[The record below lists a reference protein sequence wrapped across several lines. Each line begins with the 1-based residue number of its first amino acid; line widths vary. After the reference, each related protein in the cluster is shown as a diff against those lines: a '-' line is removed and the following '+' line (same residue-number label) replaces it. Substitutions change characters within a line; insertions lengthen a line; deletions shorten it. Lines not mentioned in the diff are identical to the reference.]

1 MSDDRTV
8 KLKGD
13 YQAFGKKL
21 DTIVFREPLGADV
34 AECGIPMREISSN
47 GITFDT
53 PAVMRLIVRLG
64 EVPESVVK
72 AFTYPDFR
80 DCMGMVMSFFRDE
93 GAGSPPV

>member
-34 AECGIPMREISSN
+34 AECGMPMREITTTSAS
-47 GITFDT
+47 IDT
-53 PAVMRLIVRLG
+53 QAVLRLIVRLG
-64 EVPESVVK
+64 GVPESVVK

-80 DCMGMVMSFFRDE
+80 NCLGVVVSFFREE